1 MALLQASGPAEGV
14 VGVAGGAAGTGLG
27 AEGGAE
33 RFPAGTDATGGGTQ
47 HPEGNQPEPGLEQ
60 CSPHQPVPGINQ
72 MHTYTHRNASTHL
85 QLHTQRCFVFQLP
98 VNHLH
103 AKKGFSASQWRHSGI
118 LPSRNKKVFKA
129 LAGNETIFIRT

>member
-60 CSPHQPVPGINQ
+60 RSPHQPVPGINQ
-72 MHTYTHRNASTHL
+72 MHTYTHTHRNASTHL
-85 QLHTQRCFVFQLP
+85 QLHEGALCLRCQSTIYMQKRDLVL
-98 VNHLH
+98 
-103 AKKGFSASQWRHSGI
+103 HSGDTQVYYP
-118 LPSRNKKVFKA
+118 LDKKKY
-129 LAGNETIFIRT
+129 LKH

>member
-1 MALLQASGPAEGV
+1 M

-60 CSPHQPVPGINQ
+60 RSPHQPVPGINQ
-72 MHTYTHRNASTHL
+72 MHTYTHTGMY
-85 QLHTQRCFVFQLP
+85 LHTCNYTQVFCIQAASQPLTC
-98 VNHLH
+98 
-103 AKKGFSASQWRHSGI
+103 KKGI
-118 LPSRNKKVFKA
+118 
-129 LAGNETIFIRT
+129 